1 MVCESVKVIF
11 NREVLTEVKEFLQL
25 VTVSIELTMEVL
37 CDEPVWFKEFFRTC
51 ETECSEKEML
61 KLVVGNSVFLT

>member
-1 MVCESVKVIF
+1 M
-11 NREVLTEVKEFLQL
+11 KEFLKL
-25 VTVSIELTMEVL
+25 VAVSVELTVEVL
-37 CDEPVWFKEFFRTC
+37 CDEPVWLKELFRTC